1 MNKCLGCGAIL
12 QKDDISKEGYTT
24 DLNKK
29 YCKRCFDIT
38 HYNKYIISNKKN
50 EEYLKKINY
59 INKTNDLVILTVDL
73 FSMIDFENINISN
86 PIILVFT
93 KKDLIPRSIKEE
105 KILEKIVTKNNV
117 KSKIFISSKNNYNLD
132 LLMNLINKYKTSKNV
147 YVVGLTNAG
156 KSSLV
161 NKIVKNYSDGI
172 SDITVSNL
180 PSTTLDFIE
189 KKINDNLVLIDTP
202 GLLDNGNIIN
212 LAQNLIKKIIPNK
225 EINPIIYQI
234 KHKQSII
241 IEDILKVD
249 LFENNNVIFYI
260 SNNLKIERIYKDND
274 KLINLNKYNLNI
286 LDNQDLVIKG
296 LGFIKFKKKCNI
308 EIYLPK
314 EVDFFIRNSII

>member
-38 HYNKYIISNKKN
+38 HYSKYIISNKKN

-73 FSMIDFENINISN
+73 FSISDFENINISN

-202 GLLDNGNIIN
+202 GLLDDGNIIN
-212 LAQNLIKKIIPNK
+212 LAQNKIKKIIPNK

-241 IEDILKVD
+241 IEDILA
-249 LFENNNVIFYI
+249 FWE
-260 SNNLKIERIYKDND
+260 KIY
-274 KLINLNKYNLNI
+274 
-286 LDNQDLVIKG
+286 
-296 LGFIKFKKKCNI
+296 
-308 EIYLPK
+308 
-314 EVDFFIRNSII
+314 